1 MPGPHRRFLQRV
13 AQEANIRAYVRAHPN
28 NEDLLAA
35 YNNCLD
41 CLIEVRSKH
50 LQIISRYIVVPSR
63 RAEQKSLPT
72 VNPVVGPTGTEPNKR
87 MEGQAT
93 AAVAGTGGTSPMAF
107 LKQVRD
113 ETQRTLIHVE
123 K

>member
-13 AQEANIRAYVRAHPN
+13 AQETNIRAYVRAHPN

-41 CLIEVRSKH
+41 RLIEVRSKH

-63 RAEQKSLPT
+63 CANQKSLPT
-72 VNPVVGPTGTEPNKR
+72 INPIAGRPDTKSDKR
-87 MEGQAT
+87 MESQAT
-93 AAVAGTGGTSPMAF
+93 TAVAGTGGSSPMAF

-113 ETQRTLIHVE
+113 ETQRTLIHAE

>member
-28 NEDLLAA
+28 DEDLLAA
-35 YNNCLD
+35 YNNCLNR
-41 CLIEVRSKH
+41 LIEVRGKH

-63 RAEQKSLPT
+63 CAKQKSLPT
-72 VNPVVGPTGTEPNKR
+72 VNPVVGRPDTDGNKR
-87 MEGQAT
+87 MESQAMT
-93 AAVAGTGGTSPMAF
+93 AVTGTGGTSPMVF

-113 ETQRTLIHVE
+113 ETQRTLIQVE

>member
-28 NEDLLAA
+28 NENLQAA

-41 CLIEVRSKH
+41 RLIKVRGKH

-63 RAEQKSLPT
+63 CAKQKSLPT
-72 VNPVVGPTGTEPNKR
+72 VNPVVGRLGTEGNKR
-87 MEGQAT
+87 MESQAT
-93 AAVAGTGGTSPMAF
+93 TAVTGTGGTSPMVF